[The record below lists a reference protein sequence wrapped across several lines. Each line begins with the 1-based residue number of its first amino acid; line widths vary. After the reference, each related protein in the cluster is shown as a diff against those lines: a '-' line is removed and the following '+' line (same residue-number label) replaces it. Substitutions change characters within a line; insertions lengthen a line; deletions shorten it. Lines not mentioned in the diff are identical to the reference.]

1 MSKFLVFLANGCE
14 DVESITVIDYLRRA
28 GVTVD
33 TVATEGDINVTSKSN
48 IIIRADKLLK
58 DIDLNDYEGLYVPGG
73 TKGAENLRDND
84 EVIEIIKKFNDE
96 GKIVSAIC
104 AGPIVLNKAGVL
116 SDKKATS
123 FPTVRKDL
131 DNIGQY
137 IDDQLVVTDGNITTS
152 RGAAVTV
159 YLAMRLVEILKG
171 KKAVEELKEGTQQ
184 IAVENYYNISYDYIN
199 ID

>member
-171 KKAVEELKEGTQQ
+171 KKAVKELKEGTQQ

>member
-14 DVESITVIDYLRRA
+14 DVETITVIDYLRRA
-28 GVTVD
+28 GVNVE
-33 TVATEGDINVTSKSN
+33 TVATENDINIITKSS
-48 IIIRADKLLK
+48 ITIKADKLLK
-58 DIDLNDYEGLYVPGG
+58 DINLKDYEGLYVPGG
-73 TKGAENLRDND
+73 TKGAESLRDND
-84 EVIEIIKKFNDE
+84 EVIDIIKKFNEE

-116 SDKKATS
+116 ADKKATS
-123 FPTVRKDL
+123 FPTVRKEL

-171 KKAVEELKEGTQQ
+171 KKAVQELKEGTQHV
-184 IAVENYYNISYDYIN
+184 AVENYYSISYDYIN
-199 ID
+199 RD